1 MPAIGSGD
9 IAGIDRPGVRRR
21 EQPLQPLNIGNGLLD
36 IHLGSVY
43 VRRLAGEI
51 PVFQDRK
58 EIKAVKGRTRVPS
71 HANSNEL
78 LELKAN

>member
-1 MPAIGSGD
+1 
-9 IAGIDRPGVRRR
+9 
-21 EQPLQPLNIGNGLLD
+21 
-36 IHLGSVY
+36 

-78 LELKAN
+78 LELAAN